1 MLIVLVR
8 TLILYVLVV
17 VAMRVMG
24 KRQIGQLQPF
34 ELVVTLMLSELA
46 AIPMESPG
54 IPLINGITPIVT
66 LIAAQVILSY
76 VSLKSDRARA
86 VICGTPS
93 VLIENGKIVE
103 SELKRLR
110 YNLSDLMEQLRAK
123 DVPNISD
130 VEFAILETS
139 GQLSVIEK
147 SQKRPV
153 IPEDLHLPTR
163 YEGLPFTLIMDGHII
178 HRNLTKL
185 NLSIDWLNQELKKR
199 GIESPRE
206 VLFACLDT
214 EGKLFCQRKSGKS
227 AGGGDSK

>member
-1 MLIVLVR
+1 MLVILVR
-8 TLILYVLVV
+8 TLILYIFVV
-17 VAMRVMG
+17 IALRIMG

-54 IPLINGITPIVT
+54 IPLINGITPILT

-76 VSLKSDRARA
+76 ISLKSDRARA

-110 YNLSDLMEQLRAK
+110 YNLSDLLEQLRAK

-153 IPEDLHLPTR
+153 MPEDLNLSTK
-163 YEGLPFTLIMDGHII
+163 YEGLPFTLIMDGQVLHK
-178 HRNLTKL
+178 N
-185 NLSIDWLNQELKKR
+185 LKKINLNIEWLYQQLANL
-199 GIESPRE
+199 GIENPSD

-214 EGKLFCQRKSGKS
+214 EGKLFYQLKSGKG
-227 AGGGDSK
+227 AKPSKK

>member
-8 TLILYVLVV
+8 TLILYVFVV
-17 VAMRVMG
+17 IAMRIMG

-54 IPLINGITPIVT
+54 IPLINGITPILT

-76 VSLKSDRARA
+76 ISLKSDRARGF
-86 VICGTPS
+86 ICGTPS

-130 VEFAILETS
+130 VEYAILETS

-147 SQKRPV
+147 AQKRPV
-153 IPEDLHLPTR
+153 IPEDLNLHPK
-163 YEGLPFTLIMDGHII
+163 YEGLPYTLIMDGHVI
-178 HRNLTKL
+178 HRNLAKLKL
-185 NLSIDWLNQELKKR
+185 NIEWLYHELDYL
-199 GIESPRE
+199 GITSPKD
-206 VLFACLDT
+206 VFFACLDT
-214 EGKLFCQRKSGKS
+214 KGKLFCQLKSGKE
-227 AGGGDSK
+227 AK

>member
-8 TLILYVLVV
+8 TLILYFFVV
-17 VAMRVMG
+17 VAVRIMG

-46 AIPMESPG
+46 AIPMENPG
-54 IPLINGITPIVT
+54 IPLINGITPILT
-66 LIAAQVILSY
+66 LLAAQVVLSY

-86 VICGTPS
+86 AICGTPS
-93 VLIENGKIVE
+93 VLVENGIIVE

-139 GQLSVIEK
+139 GQLSVIPK
-147 SQKRPV
+147 SQRRPV
-153 IPEDLHLPTR
+153 IPEDLNLSTKH
-163 YEGLPFTLIMDGHII
+163 EGLPYTLILDGHII
-178 HRNLTKL
+178 DRNLNKIGRDIT
-185 NLSIDWLNQELKKR
+185 WLQQELNKFS
-199 GIESPRE
+199 ISNPEE

-214 EGKLFCQRKSGKS
+214 EGKLFYQLKSENRRKQT
-227 AGGGDSK
+227 